1 METIILSCY
10 TLIYY
15 LYSITGDER
24 DFFVPE
30 DLALAMWQETYGSD
44 EHLDIPYVQVNTNH
58 IIEINVN
65 EETICIVCKDNT
77 RTHALVPCGHKV
89 LCEDC
94 VNLLIDKRCPLC
106 NTEFNLSIRIWD

>member
-30 DLALAMWQETYGSD
+30 DLVLQETYGSD
-44 EHLDIPYVQVNTNH
+44 EHFDIPYVQVNTNH

-65 EETICIVCKDNT
+65 EETICIVCRDNT

-106 NTEFNLSIRIWD
+106 RVQLIN

>member
-15 LYSITGDER
+15 LYSLTGDER

-44 EHLDIPYVQVNTNH
+44 EHFIPYVQVNTNH
-58 IIEINVN
+58 INMKKQFVLSVKKILELMHLYPVA
-65 EETICIVCKDNT
+65 TKCFVKIVLT
-77 RTHALVPCGHKV
+77 
-89 LCEDC
+89 
-94 VNLLIDKRCPLC
+94 
-106 NTEFNLSIRIWD
+106 F